1 MKFYDREQET
11 AKLQDIQQKSL
22 QQAQMTII
30 TGRRRIG
37 KTQLL
42 LKATED
48 QPTLYFF
55 VARKAEADLVAD
67 FQSIMARHLDIP
79 VFGQMTS
86 FAQLFRFLMEYSA
99 THPFNLIIDEFQ
111 EFFNIN
117 PAIYS
122 EMQHYWD
129 VNKDRSRMNLLLS
142 GSVYSLMQKIFQNN
156 KEPLFGRATA
166 YIQLKPFR
174 TDVLKQILSDH
185 HARYTNED
193 LLALYAF
200 SGGVA
205 KYVQLFMDNGIYTRK
220 KMLDYMIQ
228 EDSLFIAEGKNMLV
242 EEFGKDYA
250 VYFSILAAIA
260 RGENTRAKIE
270 VAIQKELGGYLSRLE
285 KDFSLIEKSIPL
297 LAKVETKNVRYRLCD
312 NFLSFWFRFI
322 FKYNY
327 MVEIGSYP
335 MLREIIERDYDTF
348 SGLALEK
355 YFAARFTEEQRST
368 RIGGFWDRK
377 GENEIDLIT
386 LNELDKTANIAE
398 IKRQKRKIDME
409 RLRMKGAFFLETS
422 GLKDYRVEYL
432 GLSMEDM

>member
-1 MKFYDREQET
+1 
-11 AKLQDIQQKSL
+11 
-22 QQAQMTII
+22 
-30 TGRRRIG
+30 
-37 KTQLL
+37 
-42 LKATED
+42 
-48 QPTLYFF
+48 
-55 VARKAEADLVAD
+55 
-67 FQSIMARHLDIP
+67 
-79 VFGQMTS
+79 
-86 FAQLFRFLMEYSA
+86 MEYST

-129 VNKDRSRMNLLLS
+129 VNKDKSRINLLLS
-142 GSVYSLMQKIFQNN
+142 GSVYSLMQKIFQNS

-166 YIQLKPFR
+166 YIRLKPFR
-174 TDVLKQILSDH
+174 TDVLKLILSDH

-200 SGGVA
+200 TGGVA
-205 KYVQLFMDNGIYTRK
+205 KYVQLFMDNGIFTKK

-270 VAIQKELGGYLSRLE
+270 AAVQKELGGYLSRLE

-322 FKYNY
+322 FKYYY
-327 MVEIGSYP
+327 MVEIGSYT
-335 MLREIIERDYDTF
+335 MLREIIERDYEIF

-355 YFAARFTEEQRST
+355 YFTARFMEEQCST

-386 LNELDKTANIAE
+386 LNELEKSARIIE
-398 IKRQKRKIDME
+398 VKRQKRKIDME
-409 RLRMKGAFFLETS
+409 RLRAKGGFFIESS
-422 GLKDYRVEYL
+422 GLKDYQVEYM

>member
-11 AKLQDIQQKSL
+11 AKLQEIQQKSL
-22 QQAQMTII
+22 LQSQMTII

-42 LKATED
+42 LNVTAE

-55 VARKAEADLVAD
+55 VARKAEADLIAD
-67 FQSIMARHLDIP
+67 FQAIIARNLNIP
-79 VFGQMTS
+79 VFGQVTS
-86 FAQLFRFLMEYSA
+86 FAELFRFLMEYSA

-129 VNKDRSRMNLLLS
+129 VNKDKSRINLLLS
-142 GSVYSLMQKIFQNN
+142 GSVYSLMQKIFQNS

-166 YIQLKPFR
+166 YIRLKPFR
-174 TDVLKQILSDH
+174 TDVLKLILSDH

-200 SGGVA
+200 TGGVA
-205 KYVQLFMDNGIYTRK
+205 KYVQLFMDNGIFTKK

-270 VAIQKELGGYLSRLE
+270 AAVQKELGGYLSRLE

-312 NFLSFWFRFI
+312 NFLSYWFRYI
-322 FKYNY
+322 FKYYY
-327 MVEIGSYP
+327 MVEIGSYT
-335 MLREIIERDYDTF
+335 MLREIIERDYEIF

-355 YFAARFTEEQRST
+355 YFTARFMEEQRST

-386 LNELDKTANIAE
+386 LNELEKSARIIE
-398 IKRQKRKIDME
+398 VKRQKRKIDME
-409 RLRMKGAFFLETS
+409 RLRTKGSFFIESSDLTN
-422 GLKDYRVEYL
+422 YQVEYM

>member
-1 MKFYDREQET
+1 
-11 AKLQDIQQKSL
+11 
-22 QQAQMTII
+22 MTII

-42 LKATED
+42 LNVTAE

-55 VARKAEADLVAD
+55 VARKAEADLIAD
-67 FQSIMARHLDIP
+67 FQAIIARNLNIP
-79 VFGQMTS
+79 VFGQVTS
-86 FAQLFRFLMEYSA
+86 FAELFRFLMEYSA

-129 VNKDRSRMNLLLS
+129 VNKDKSRINLLLS
-142 GSVYSLMQKIFQNN
+142 GSVYSLMQKIFQNS

-166 YIQLKPFR
+166 YIRLKPFR
-174 TDVLKQILSDH
+174 TDVLKLILSDH

-200 SGGVA
+200 TGGVA
-205 KYVQLFMDNGIYTRK
+205 KYVQLFMDNGIFTKK

-270 VAIQKELGGYLSRLE
+270 AAVQKELGGYLSRLE

-322 FKYNY
+322 FKYYY
-327 MVEIGSYP
+327 MVEIGSYT
-335 MLREIIERDYDTF
+335 MLREIIERDYEIF

-355 YFAARFTEEQRST
+355 YFTARFMEEQRST

-386 LNELDKTANIAE
+386 LNELEKSARIIE
-398 IKRQKRKIDME
+398 VKRQKRKIDME
-409 RLRMKGAFFLETS
+409 RLRTKGSFFIESSDLTN
-422 GLKDYRVEYL
+422 YQVEYM

>member
-11 AKLQDIQQKSL
+11 EKLCEIQQKSL
-22 QQAQMTII
+22 LQAQMTII

-42 LKATED
+42 LNVTEG
-48 QPTLYFF
+48 QHTLYFF
-55 VARKAEADLVAD
+55 VARKAEADLIAD
-67 FQSIMARHLDIP
+67 FQAITAHTLGIP
-79 VFGQMTS
+79 VFGQIAS
-86 FAQLFRFLMEYSA
+86 FAELFRFLMEYSVA
-99 THPFNLIIDEFQ
+99 HPFNLIIDEFQ

-117 PAIYS
+117 PSIYS

-129 VNKDRSRMNLLLS
+129 VNKDKSRMNLLLS
-142 GSVYSLMQKIFQNN
+142 GSVYSLMQKIFQNS

-166 YIQLKPFR
+166 YIRLKPFR
-174 TDVLKQILSDH
+174 TDVLKQILADH
-185 HARYTNED
+185 HAHYTNED

-200 SGGVA
+200 TGGVA
-205 KYVQLFMDNGIYTRK
+205 KYIQLFMDNGIFTKK

-270 VAIQKELGGYLSRLE
+270 AAVQKELGGYLSRLE

-322 FKYNY
+322 FKYYY
-327 MVEIGSYP
+327 MVEIGSYS
-335 MLREIIERDYDTF
+335 MLREIIERDYEIF

-355 YFAARFTEEQRST
+355 YFAARFMEEQRYT

-386 LNELDKTANIAE
+386 LNELEKSARIIE
-398 IKRQKRKIDME
+398 VKRQKRKIDIE
-409 RLRMKGAFFLETS
+409 RLRAKGVFFIESS
-422 GLKDYRVEYL
+422 GLKDYRVEYM

>member
-1 MKFYDREQET
+1 
-11 AKLQDIQQKSL
+11 
-22 QQAQMTII
+22 MTII

-42 LKATED
+42 LNVTAE

-55 VARKAEADLVAD
+55 VARKAEADLIAD
-67 FQSIMARHLDIP
+67 FQAIIARNLNIP
-79 VFGQMTS
+79 VFGQVTS
-86 FAQLFRFLMEYSA
+86 FAELFRFLMEYSA

-129 VNKDRSRMNLLLS
+129 VNKDKSRINLLLS
-142 GSVYSLMQKIFQNN
+142 GSVYSLMQKIFQNS

-166 YIQLKPFR
+166 YIRLKPFR
-174 TDVLKQILSDH
+174 TDVLKLILSDH

-200 SGGVA
+200 TGGVA
-205 KYVQLFMDNGIYTRK
+205 KYVQLFMDNGIFTKK

-270 VAIQKELGGYLSRLE
+270 AAVQKELGGYLSRLE

-322 FKYNY
+322 FKYYY
-327 MVEIGSYP
+327 MVEIGSYT
-335 MLREIIERDYDTF
+335 MLREIIERDYEIF

-355 YFAARFTEEQRST
+355 YFTARFMEEQRST

-386 LNELDKTANIAE
+386 LNELEKSARIIE
-398 IKRQKRKIDME
+398 VKRQKRKIDMK
-409 RLRMKGAFFLETS
+409 RLRTKGSFFIESSDLTN
-422 GLKDYRVEYL
+422 YQVEYM